1 MDDYYSLPVLYSLGL
16 NAHLGFLCRLINET
30 IISPTLTSDLLPIQ
44 SDHFK
49 NIELTC
55 DDVVPVLEVCI
66 PWLCLFTISLSLLLL
81 YSAYYQ
87 YVMVKKPKV
96 VCHDPG
102 RMAALKKHCPVFF
115 EKYRLTPWA
124 PNAYMQSIIRVAIQT
139 FPKEE
144 RRRETVTMKSDD
156 GHVCLDWFNEKTDE
170 QPTVLMLPGIT
181 GSSNEN
187 YVRHWINDMKGLG
200 YRAVVFNYRGCGY
213 TKLSTPRTYVGS
225 DISDLTDVIS
235 HITTKLPKAP
245 LLAVGASMGTMQLL
259 KYVAVCKRQGKT
271 CPLKALFL
279 ISTVWDPMETN
290 KVIHSPLNKY
300 TLNRHLCNNFKDV
313 LRENRA
319 VFEESSQKG
328 ELCFDY
334 NKALQCT
341 DFRQFTEVLVFPMF
355 GYKNFQDLFSACSPT
370 ALISDFTIPILS
382 LNADDDPFTPEYVIP
397 EEGARS
403 NPNLILVTTRRG
415 GHIGFMEG
423 LLPTNKNLM
432 DRALIQ
438 FIRAVFEH
446 DAFV

>member
-144 RRRETVTMKSDD
+144 RRRS
-156 GHVCLDWFNEKTDE
+156 
-170 QPTVLMLPGIT
+170 
-181 GSSNEN
+181 
-187 YVRHWINDMKGLG
+187 
-200 YRAVVFNYRGCGY
+200 
-213 TKLSTPRTYVGS
+213 
-225 DISDLTDVIS
+225 
-235 HITTKLPKAP
+235 
-245 LLAVGASMGTMQLL
+245 
-259 KYVAVCKRQGKT
+259 
-271 CPLKALFL
+271 
-279 ISTVWDPMETN
+279 
-290 KVIHSPLNKY
+290 
-300 TLNRHLCNNFKDV
+300 
-313 LRENRA
+313 
-319 VFEESSQKG
+319 
-328 ELCFDY
+328 
-334 NKALQCT
+334 
-341 DFRQFTEVLVFPMF
+341 EV
-355 GYKNFQDLFSACSPT
+355 Q
-370 ALISDFTIPILS
+370 
-382 LNADDDPFTPEYVIP
+382 
-397 EEGARS
+397 
-403 NPNLILVTTRRG
+403 
-415 GHIGFMEG
+415 
-423 LLPTNKNLM
+423 
-432 DRALIQ
+432 
-438 FIRAVFEH
+438 
-446 DAFV
+446 